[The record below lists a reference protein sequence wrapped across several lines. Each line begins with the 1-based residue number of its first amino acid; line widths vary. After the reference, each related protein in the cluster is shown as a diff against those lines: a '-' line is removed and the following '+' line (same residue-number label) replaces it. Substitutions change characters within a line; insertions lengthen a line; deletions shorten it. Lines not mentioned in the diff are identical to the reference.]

1 MNSFFFLPFFLI
13 VTMVPPLVR
22 LLLQLLAPHVRIW
35 DSVSLNT
42 VHVIGMGGF
51 DRAVTCVSFSKS
63 VSGV

>member
-1 MNSFFFLPFFLI
+1 MNAFCFPIFLI
-13 VTMVPPLVR
+13 LTMAPPLVR
-22 LLLQLLAPHVRIW
+22 PPLQLLAPHVRIW